1 MDDYTELY
9 HHGVKGQK
17 WGVRRYQNT
26 DGSLTDEG
34 YRHYGYGR
42 GAGTLGAA
50 IGERAASGFK
60 TGAKVGVG
68 VGAVAAGIGVGTLA
82 ATGLM
87 APAGLVAIGASY
99 FTAGV
104 AAGAWDGMRLGAIL
118 GAVDY
123 NKGRKYIEKHQD
135 ELNDFLARD
144 LNRNA

>member
-9 HHGVKGQK
+9 HYGVKGQK
-17 WGVRRYQNT
+17 WGIRRFQNE

-42 GAGTLGAA
+42 GSGTLGAA
-50 IGERAASGFK
+50 IGERAISGLK

-68 VGAVAAGIGVGTLA
+68 IGTVAAGIGVGTLA
-82 ATGLM
+82 ATGMM
-87 APAGLVAIGASY
+87 APAGLVAVGAAY

-104 AAGAWDGMRLGAIL
+104 SAGAYDGLRLGAIL
-118 GAVDY
+118 GGVDY
-123 NKGRKYIEKHQD
+123 SKGRKYIEKHQD

-144 LNRNA
+144 LNRGE